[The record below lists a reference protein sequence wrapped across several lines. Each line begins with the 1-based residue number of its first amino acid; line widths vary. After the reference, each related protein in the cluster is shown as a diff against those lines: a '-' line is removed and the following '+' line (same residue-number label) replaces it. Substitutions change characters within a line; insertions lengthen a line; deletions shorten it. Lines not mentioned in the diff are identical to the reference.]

1 MKKYKII
8 TDTTADIPVEIA
20 KAYDIVVLPLTIIF
34 GTEEYKDQETI
45 TTDQLYEKIDRTN
58 IFPKTSAT
66 PAFAYKEVFEKYL
79 NEGYDII
86 FMTISSLI
94 SSTMNNAIAAA
105 KMLNA
110 EDRITVL
117 DSKNLSCGIGLQVIN
132 IAQALIDGKTLDDI
146 KIMQAMMRDNIVGL
160 FGIQVLDFLFR
171 GGRCSSLS
179 YIFGKALKIKPI
191 IELKDGK
198 MGVKHKIISSK
209 MKPSIKYMLDIL
221 EKDMKTNLI
230 TDVYVAYS
238 YSDEVEYLKEKL
250 LKYFSEHAIHMKE
263 ANSVIATHCGK
274 GTIGMFYEKKKLP
287 SEK

>member
-209 MKPSIKYMLDIL
+209 MKPSIKYMLCGTYAKLACQLRIL
-221 EKDMKTNLI
+221 LKISTPSTVIFPAVGSKSPSKISTKVVLPAPEDPMIPTNLPFGI
-230 TDVYVAYS
+230 IKDTLCKIV
-238 YSDEVEYLKEKL
+238 L
-250 LKYFSEHAIHMKE
+250 
-263 ANSVIATHCGK
+263 
-274 GTIGMFYEKKKLP
+274 
-287 SEK
+287 